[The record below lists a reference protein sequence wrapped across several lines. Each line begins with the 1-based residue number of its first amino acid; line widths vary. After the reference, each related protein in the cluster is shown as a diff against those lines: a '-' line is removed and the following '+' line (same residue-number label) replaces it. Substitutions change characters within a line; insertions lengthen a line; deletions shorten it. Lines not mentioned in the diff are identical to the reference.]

1 MAQPQPRKSSDQKIV
16 RSRWMITLPS
26 VHLPFIN
33 VALPSRMRNEH
44 GPSECARTRT
54 LLSIFDLLGCFKT
67 PLPFFVSACSDSFHD
82 AHEVWWHLPLLV
94 LGLVALGV
102 GGRLAFSWNSSRK
115 ARKIERTLE
124 EVYAQLWDA
133 WYSKRIMCQAPLTA
147 KRKPPLG

>member
-1 MAQPQPRKSSDQKIV
+1 MNMDLQNVLEHARCFQFLPCSDV
-16 RSRWMITLPS
+16 SRHP
-26 VHLPFIN
+26 
-33 VALPSRMRNEH
+33 
-44 GPSECARTRT
+44 C
-54 LLSIFDLLGCFKT
+54 KT

-133 WYSKRIMCQAPLTA
+133 WYSKHIMCQGPLTA